1 MLWPYN
7 GLIPRFRYDSQ
18 TRIMTETEETYSN
31 LWDLLEEEKWV
42 KLPEIGCH
50 ENVALQ
56 QVYQK
61 YVDVS

>member
-1 MLWPYN
+1 
-7 GLIPRFRYDSQ
+7 
-18 TRIMTETEETYSN
+18 MTETEETYSN

-56 QVYQK
+56 QVYKK